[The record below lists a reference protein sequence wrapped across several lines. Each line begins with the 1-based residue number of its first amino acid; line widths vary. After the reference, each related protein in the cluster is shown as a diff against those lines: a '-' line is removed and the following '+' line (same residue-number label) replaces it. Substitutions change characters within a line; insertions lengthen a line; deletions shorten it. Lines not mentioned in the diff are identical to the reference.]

1 MIRIGIFLSI
11 VFSSAVASSAGA
23 QAANS
28 TDLFLIA
35 NSGTTITTPTL
46 VASFANYDQCINTA
60 KSSFAMQRQPV
71 HSGEGAAPGITL
83 VCILNGK

>member
-11 VFSSAVASSAGA
+11 VFSSAVAH
-23 QAANS
+23 AATS

-35 NSGTTITTPTL
+35 NTGTSITTPTR
-46 VASFANYDQCINTA
+46 VATFDTYELCIATA
-60 KSSFAMQRQPV
+60 KSSFALQRQPV

-83 VCILNGK
+83 VCIFNGK